1 MKGFETTQRD
11 GGDLVALPAEHC
23 PAMKGFETNH
33 GDQQHDG
40 VHGAAEHCPAMKGF
54 ETLPASM

>member
-54 ETLPASM
+54 ET